1 MDQIF
6 GMAIAL
12 GRFHCA
18 SKNPGRKL
26 SKTFKVNIE
35 PKYCSPKYQHFFYK
49 LLIYYSKPYKLP
61 AKKLNLLKLSLFNIV
76 AIMHKVAR
84 HTVLLIY
91 TIVSKKYQLQ

>member
-35 PKYCSPKYQHFFYK
+35 PKYCSPNYQHTSTNY
-49 LLIYYSKPYKLP
+49 
-61 AKKLNLLKLSLFNIV
+61 LSTTAN
-76 AIMHKVAR
+76 
-84 HTVLLIY
+84 HTNSQQKSLAF
-91 TIVSKKYQLQ
+91 SNFESF